1 MATARRKLY
10 EKARNIVRNN
20 IDKTSRLAPKF
31 GAKSAHLV
39 IKAYNLFQKS
49 RAK

>member
-1 MATARRKLY
+1 MANARRKLY

-20 IDKTSRLAPKF
+20 IDKTSRLTPNF
-31 GAKSAHLV
+31 GAKNAHLV
-39 IKAYNLFQKS
+39 IKAYDLFQKS